1 MFYNFIIY
9 QKIMINFLFMQMRYI
24 FFTSIILFSFGCVS
38 NNGDIYKGN
47 EDSGRIENFDPIE
60 IRKRHLDYLNALRQ
74 ERGLEN
80 LEISNSLN
88 SSAATHARDI
98 FKQQRAWN
106 FGSDGSSPQK
116 RAEVSGFTGVVTG
129 ENVSETYEGEFLVLQ
144 VWLKNSFSRSVLL
157 NKEST
162 LLGLGWYQQDNGKI
176 WWVQVLGFKN

>member
-1 MFYNFIIY
+1 
-9 QKIMINFLFMQMRYI
+9 MRCI
-24 FFTSIILFSFGCVS
+24 FFTAIILLNLSCVS
-38 NNGDIYKGN
+38 NNGDIYKGKQ
-47 EDSGRIENFDPIE
+47 DSGRIENFDPIE

-80 LEISNSLN
+80 LKISNSLN

-116 RAEVSGFTGVVTG
+116 RAEVSGFKGIVTG

-144 VWLKNSFSRSVLL
+144 VWLQNSFSRNVLL

-162 LLGLGWYQQDNGKI
+162 HLGLGWYQQSSGKI
-176 WWVQVLGFKN
+176 WWVQVLGIKNNN